1 LTSDDNHSII
11 TALGEIMNPQPQP
24 YIGNFIAF
32 IFICV
37 FFYHAFKSYISGAAI
52 NLNEI
57 DLITVG
63 YVEPSDNIT
72 IVNVDNTSNNFESQ
86 QLYIDCIDALYTL
99 GMKKSEA
106 KKRAKMIFST
116 TNPQPKTV
124 QDFLILALRTN

>member
-1 LTSDDNHSII
+1 
-11 TALGEIMNPQPQP
+11 MNPQPQP
-24 YIGNFIAF
+24 YIGNLIAF

-52 NLNEI
+52 NLNKI

-86 QLYIDCIDALYTL
+86 QLYIDCIDALYAL